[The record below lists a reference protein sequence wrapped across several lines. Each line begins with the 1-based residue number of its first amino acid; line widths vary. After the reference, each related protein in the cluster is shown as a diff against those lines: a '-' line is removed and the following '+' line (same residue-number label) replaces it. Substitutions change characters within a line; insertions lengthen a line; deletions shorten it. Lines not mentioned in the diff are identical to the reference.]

1 MNIAPII
8 LGTAQLASPYGI
20 ANSNCNVNKE
30 SAFSLLESA
39 LDNKINTL
47 DTSPTYGKSEEIIGE
62 FLKINNQPEV
72 IICSKLPSIIKRY
85 GKNITKDT
93 LKKIVLQSIEK
104 SLCSLQR
111 DKIEYYLIHDEQDFI
126 TFGSELIS
134 AMEECIEE
142 GKIDTIGI
150 SVYSPKIATIAI
162 HENKIELIQLPLNIF
177 DHRFVG
183 HINEASIQNTQV
195 VCRSVYLQGLF
206 FLSLDMCKKKI
217 PLAHA
222 SFKKLLQITHNYD
235 LSITEIAFGYVRST
249 DGINSIVIGMENT
262 QQLIENVALLDTQKL
277 PIELINEINNI
288 FRDIPIEVLDP
299 SRWNN

>member
-1 MNIAPII
+1 MNIAPIT

-20 ANSNCNVNKE
+20 ANSNCNLSKK
-30 SAFSLLESA
+30 SAFSLLENA

-85 GKNITKDT
+85 GTNITKDT

-162 HENKIELIQLPLNIF
+162 HENKIELIQLPLNLF
-177 DHRFVG
+177 DHRFAG
-183 HINEASIQNTQV
+183 HINEASDQNTQV
-195 VCRSVYLQGLF
+195 VVRSVYLQGLF
-206 FLSLDMCKKKI
+206 FLSLDMCKKNI
-217 PLAHA
+217 PQAQAPL
-222 SFKKLLQITHNYD
+222 KKLLQLSHNYD
-235 LSITEIAFGYVRST
+235 LSITEIAFGYIRST
-249 DGINSIVIGMENT
+249 KAINSMVLGMENL
-262 QQLIENVALLDTQKL
+262 QQLNENVKLLDNAQISL
-277 PIELINEINNI
+277 EVINEINSLFSN
-288 FRDIPIEVLDP
+288 IPIEVLDP
-299 SRWNN
+299 SRWTK